1 MNTQIYKEKF
11 ADEMHEQIWR
21 KCMNLEYD
29 KTKIPSVQK
38 LQTDKFK
45 ELDEMKAELA
55 AIDPKD
61 TTKATRTKRKELEG
75 KIAKAEEFIV
85 SCDETISLINES
97 IRKDK
102 EKIKNLKE
110 RVEFANNF
118 VYDESNYADDN

>member
-1 MNTQIYKEKF
+1 MNTKIYKEKF
-11 ADEMHEQIWR
+11 ADEMQEQIWR

-45 ELDEMKAELA
+45 ELDDMKAELA
-55 AIDPKD
+55 CIDPKD
-61 TTKATRTKRKELEG
+61 ATKVIRTKKKELQG

-97 IRKDK
+97 IKKDK
-102 EKIKNLKE
+102 EKINNLKE

-118 VYDESNYADDN
+118 VYDDSKYANDN